1 MKNVR
6 MGDEMIMVKKQCFL
20 CCLLLL
26 LLTNLLNIM
35 FSSAERESQVEVK
48 SQRKNYTFSR

>member
-35 FSSAERESQVEVK
+35 FSSAAEREPSWSQVSTK
-48 SQRKNYTFSR
+48 KLYIQ